1 MPKIG
6 RVPAKKGGESK
17 NHSKQAP
24 IRPGKQGVKEVG
36 KGYLDVMRLPQ
47 NLSFHVKLL
56 ICESE
61 QPIYTPLIHIVPYRL
76 R

>member
-24 IRPGKQGVKEVG
+24 IRPGKQGVEEVG
-36 KGYLDVMRLPQ
+36 KGYLHVTQMPQ

-56 ICESE
+56 ICEKE
-61 QPIYTPLIHIVPYRL
+61 QPT
-76 R
+76 

>member
-17 NHSKQAP
+17 NHSKQALV
-24 IRPGKQGVKEVG
+24 RPGKQGVKEVG
-36 KGYLDVMRLPQ
+36 KGRLHVTRLPQ